1 MRVYASVHTH
11 NKIIKKHTEFSD
23 NPDVSCAFL
32 ECSEKIYKALDL
44 SEPIWL
50 SKHQREL
57 SRFRRVRFRAEDFLE
72 PISFDWIE
80 LEIIDD

>member
-11 NKIIKKHTEFSD
+11 NKIIKKYTTSSD
-23 NPDVSCAFL
+23 NPDVSRAFL

-57 SRFRRVRFRAEDFLE
+57 SRFHRVRFRAEDFLE